1 MFHPIT
7 HEARGRHHRRD
18 PRHHGPD
25 GMPFGRHGGPRS
37 RGMVRRGEV
46 RPLILSVLAT
56 RPMHGYEVIGEL
68 EAQSGG
74 RWRPSAGSI
83 YPSLQQLA
91 DEGLVT
97 GHDVDGRRIYT
108 ITDAGRKAAEA
119 NPSPR
124 WGDSGRGP
132 GDDIGHLVRRVA
144 EAAFQVQKVGTDQ
157 AVEEA
162 QRLLAATRAGLYRLL
177 ADESPAPETSDEDAP
192 AAEA

>member
-1 MFHPIT
+1 MFHPTT

-18 PRHHGPD
+18 PRHGPE
-25 GMPFGRHGGPRS
+25 GMPFGPHGGPRS

-68 EAQSGG
+68 EAASGG

-91 DEGLVT
+91 DEGLVS
-97 GHDVDGRRIYT
+97 GQDVDGRRIYT
-108 ITDAGRKAAEA
+108 ITDAGKAAAEA
-119 NPSPR
+119 SPRPR
-124 WGDSGRGP
+124 WGDRGRGP
-132 GDDIGHLVRRVA
+132 GDDIGHLVRGVA
-144 EAAFQVQKVGTDQ
+144 EAAFQVQKVGSNH
-157 AVEEA
+157 AVEQA
-162 QRLLAATRAGLYRLL
+162 QKLLADTRASLYRLL
-177 ADESPAPETSDEDAP
+177 ADESPAPDASDEDAP

>member
-1 MFHPIT
+1 
-7 HEARGRHHRRD
+7 
-18 PRHHGPD
+18 
-25 GMPFGRHGGPRS
+25 MPFGRHGGSRP

-46 RPLILSVLAT
+46 RPLILTVLAT

-68 EAQSGG
+68 EALSGG

-97 GHDVDGRRIYT
+97 GEDVDGRRIYT
-108 ITDAGRKAAEA
+108 ITDAGRAVAEA
-119 NPSPR
+119 TPMAR
-124 WGDSGRGP
+124 WGDRGRRS

-144 EAAFQVQKVGTDQ
+144 EAAFQVRKVGSDR

-162 QRLLAATRAGLYRLL
+162 QKLLADTRAGLYRLL
-177 ADESPAPETSDEDAP
+177 ADESPAPDARDEDA
-192 AAEA
+192 AAGA